1 MRTIRQADPNAV
13 IAFVEVADRK
23 SFRAAALALGVPK
36 STLSQRVAALEAHL
50 GVRLF
55 SRTTRSVTLTDIGAS
70 YLHEVVPA
78 ITALRDAE
86 ALVGKLQSHPSG
98 RLRMTTPFEL
108 GQSVLGD
115 VLSTYAS
122 RYPEVRVE
130 ADCTDRRVNLVEEGY
145 DLAVRIGPMDDSR
158 LIARKLGEPFRLGV
172 FASPTY
178 LRRMGV
184 PARPR
189 DLVKH
194 RCLAMT
200 GALTPTTWNFRGD
213 TRATSVSIVPSL
225 SVNSFRVLVALA
237 EADQGLVRLSG
248 IHASP
253 AVAEGRLVEVLQRF
267 APPPLPL
274 FAVYPSARNV
284 SPAVRAMLQVLTD
297 YFKQPP
303 WSR

>member
-1 MRTIRQADPNAV
+1 MRQADPNAV

-23 SFRAAALALGVPK
+23 SFRAAALALGMPK

-70 YLHEVVPA
+70 YLHEVAPA
-78 ITALRDAE
+78 ITTLRDAE

-108 GQSVLGD
+108 GQSVLGK

-122 RYPEVRVE
+122 RYPEVRIE
-130 ADCTDRRVNLVEEGY
+130 ADCSDRRVNLVEEGY

-158 LIARKLGEPFRLGV
+158 LIARKLGEPHRLGV
-172 FASPTY
+172 FASPAY
-178 LRRMGV
+178 LQRMGV
-184 PARPR
+184 PGKPR
-189 DLVKH
+189 DLAKH

-200 GALTPTTWNFRGD
+200 GASTPTIWNFRGD
-213 TRATSVSIVPSL
+213 ARATSVSIVPSL

-237 EADQGLVRLSG
+237 EADQGLVRLSKL
-248 IHASP
+248 HASA
-253 AVAEGRLVEVLQRF
+253 AVAEGRLVEVLHRF

-274 FAVYPSARNV
+274 FAVYPSTRNL

-297 YFKQPP
+297 YFKQAP
-303 WSR
+303 WSL